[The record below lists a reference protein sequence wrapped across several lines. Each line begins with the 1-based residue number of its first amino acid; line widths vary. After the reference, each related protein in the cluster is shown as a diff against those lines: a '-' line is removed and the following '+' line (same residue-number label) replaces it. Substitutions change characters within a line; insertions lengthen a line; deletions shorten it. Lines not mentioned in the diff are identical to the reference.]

1 MTLLDQDRPQPHNGP
16 EGGMSPAVAA
26 AMARLEAM
34 RAARGIVP
42 RPPAD
47 AGQLDQGAAVD
58 LANWSIRN
66 AQKLLQAKRA
76 RPGRGWASQDGP
88 GRAESGAA
96 GESIAVPAESGPQG
110 RPEPAGGQ
118 IPTEDRQCRQDKT
131 E

>member
-1 MTLLDQDRPQPHNGP
+1 
-16 EGGMSPAVAA
+16 MSPAVAA

-34 RAARGIVP
+34 RAARGIAP

-47 AGQLDQGAAVD
+47 AGQLDQAPPVE
-58 LANWSIRN
+58 LVNWSIRN

-96 GESIAVPAESGPQG
+96 GESIAVPAESGPQR
-110 RPEPAGGQ
+110 RPEGASGQ
-118 IPTEDRQCRQDKT
+118 TPTEDRQSRQEK
-131 E
+131 EHERA